1 MLKSDLVF
9 MTKEGL
15 QQLEEVMTCRTDN
28 LYRNRKV
35 PVEHPLSYKNY
46 IGEYTPKSRQDP
58 DYTEII
64 KPTLEHE
71 SLKAIRD
78 AAAKE
83 VELEI
88 FTPSIQQYME
98 DLKKIL

>member
-1 MLKSDLVF
+1 

-15 QQLEEVMTCRTDN
+15 QQLEEVMNCRTTN

-35 PVEHPLSYKNY
+35 PVEEPLSYKNY

-58 DYTEII
+58 VYNEII

-71 SLKAIRD
+71 SLKAIKD
-78 AAAKE
+78 AVRKE
-83 VELEI
+83 EKVKLEI
-88 FTPSIQQYME
+88 FTPSIKKYME
-98 DLKKIL
+98 DLKRIQAQ